1 MAEPSTF
8 LDGRTISRRLK
19 LRAGQLHEL
28 VSAGRVRLFDGGR
41 YDVEQVRAAVFGE
54 TQQST
59 QSHQSI
65 EAEETEHEDSTAFAL
80 RMMREQAQSAQLH
93 AEKMFAMAVAALESS
108 NKALREENSALR
120 GREKENH
127 EAICSLQDRHV
138 KNLEAHEKVLSLA
151 HEREMQTELVKG
163 VNSRRQQGVDMLKNA
178 LPVLLDSVKATFE
191 QKSLIGQFF
200 KTLHPGQL
208 EAIMSIDFFT
218 EEQKAVLQKL
228 IASTN
233 KPKPA
238 AKTQPSAENA
248 QTHGSEPAAA

>member
-1 MAEPSTF
+1 MAEASTF

-54 TQQST
+54 AQSL
-59 QSHQSI
+59 QSSQSLD
-65 EAEETEHEDSTAFAL
+65 AEETEHEDSNAFAL
-80 RMMREQAQSAQLH
+80 RMMREQAQAAQLH
-93 AEKMFAMAVAALESS
+93 AEKMFGMAVAALESS
-108 NKALREENSALR
+108 AKALREENDALR
-120 GREKENH
+120 GREKQNH
-127 EAICSLQDRHV
+127 EAICALQDRHV

-151 HEREMQTELVKG
+151 HDREMQSELVKG
-163 VNSRRQQGVDMLKNA
+163 VNNRRQQGVDMLKSA
-178 LPVLLDSVKATFE
+178 LPVLLNSVKATFE
-191 QKSLIGQFF
+191 QKSLIAQFF

-218 EEQKAVLQKL
+218 DEQKAVLAKL
-228 IASTN
+228 VAST
-233 KPKPA
+233 KAPPA
-238 AKTQPSAENA
+238 AVPNPQPSANNA